1 MRLLNMN
8 LAVQFSKVY
17 SVKKS
22 LQCKKKR
29 LYPGTDK
36 SRLPMMC

>member
-1 MRLLNMN
+1 MSLLNMN
-8 LAVQFSKVY
+8 LAVQFFKVY
-17 SVKKS
+17 SV
-22 LQCKKKR
+22 KKKR

>member
-22 LQCKKKR
+22 GFTPEQIKAACQ
-29 LYPGTDK
+29 
-36 SRLPMMC
+36 